1 MISNGQ
7 TSIGTVAE
15 AIDGV
20 HNQPSNI
27 IIHNVDNTDAVYI
40 GSQTVTTTNGFVLS
54 KEGTIQ
60 FTLQPLEQLWAVSG
74 KTGHVISWIRQA
86 I

>member
-7 TSIGTVAE
+7 TSIGTVAV

-40 GSQTVTTTNGFVLS
+40 GSQTVTTTNGFVLA

-74 KTGHVISWIRQA
+74 KAGHTISWIRQA